1 MGWSDKFV
9 TVAGDKRVRYSF
21 IKRDD
26 SEFLYVRFIDIDGRK
41 VKRSTEES
49 IKHRAIDAAHRI
61 ILEAYHQTAPTSETI
76 TWDVAK
82 EKLRTAMESDGK
94 RPRTIGG
101 YVETLDKLIAMFQ
114 LAKGP
119 ADITDRMANDFK
131 VRYGSGTKI
140 SARKKKKDD
149 EPAEAPKPRQA
160 KSLDSRVRTLKAV
173 FGWFAKLRLIEK
185 NVFEGVEA
193 PTLDR
198 HEVKYVKQG
207 DVGDFFKWLEE
218 RFPDWAMPRLFF
230 SVKAVSGC
238 RLQDVC
244 ELRSSQLQDGR
255 IVFEA
260 AQTKNRSERYV
271 LLPADLYKE
280 LDAYKGETYLWERYP
295 AELKKANEKNG
306 VPIHRQR
313 DEFSTRRLYL
323 WVVQLMGKYQATGK
337 DLSSHD
343 FRRAAFTRAA
353 EKGVHP
359 ARAATAFDVTSE
371 TMLRYYTATE
381 KKKTADEVLGDLV
394 ADLLPKKPTAS
405 SSRKGKRPK
414 RPA

>member
-9 TVAGDKRVRYSF
+9 TVGGDKRVRYSF

-26 SEFLYVRFIDIDGRK
+26 SEFYYVRFIDVDGKK
-41 VKRSTEES
+41 VKRSTAETV
-49 IKHRAIDAAHRI
+49 KHRAIDAAHRL
-61 ILEAYHQTAPTSETI
+61 ILEAYNQMAPTSETI
-76 TWDVAK
+76 TWDVATAR
-82 EKLRTAMESDGK
+82 LRTAMESDGK

-101 YVETLDKLIAMFQ
+101 YVETLNKLIAMFT

-119 ADITDRMANDFK
+119 ADITERMANDFK
-131 VRYGSGTKI
+131 IRYASGAKSST
-140 SARKKKKDD
+140 KKKKND
-149 EPAEAPKPRQA
+149 EEPSTPRRA

-173 FGWFAKLRLIEK
+173 FGWFAKLKLVEK

-207 DVGDFFKWLEE
+207 DVGAFFTWLEG
-218 RFPDWAMPRLFF
+218 RFPEWAMPRLFF

-244 ELRSSQLQDGR
+244 ALRSSQLQDGR

-260 AQTKNRSERYV
+260 DQTKNRSERYV
-271 LLPADLYKE
+271 ILPEDLYKE

-295 AELKKANEKNG
+295 AELKAANERNKA
-306 VPIHRQR
+306 PTHRQS
-313 DEFSTRRLYL
+313 DEFSPRRLYL
-323 WVVQLMGKYQATGK
+323 WVVQLMGKYQEATGN

-343 FRRAAFTRAA
+343 FRKAAFTRAA

-359 ARAATAFDVTSE
+359 ARAAAAFDVTSE

-381 KKKTADEVLGDLV
+381 KKKTADEVLRGL
-394 ADLLPKKPTAS
+394 ASDLLPT
-405 SSRKGKRPK
+405 RG
-414 RPA
+414 